1 MEKTMSSVVKGTDS
15 TKATKGDL
23 IVETKEQYNSLK
35 LQTNRY
41 KFTKEISGMLSDF
54 AKLHQY
60 EGSKDYKAAWKN
72 WIKEDEVEHK
82 LEEEKCRLIKA
93 GMMDDVMIRL
103 YNSSRYYYRKKV
115 NTLDKK
121 PKERKKYEGLSS
133 DVLRRMDAQIIR
145 EINGSIDM
153 TDEDK
158 FVSRF
163 MPAKS
168 FEIYMGENPDSVSE
182 LLSGD
187 SSSAEERRAETDQ
200 IMKRL
205 KKTYKNRFYKIKV
218 NLETDKKQGTRNK
231 KQETR
236 NKTEEV

>member
-1 MEKTMSSVVKGTDS
+1 MSSVVKGTGPLEV
-15 TKATKGDL
+15 TKGNL

-54 AKLHQY
+54 SKLHQY
-60 EGSKDYKAAWKN
+60 DGSKEYKAAWKN
-72 WIKEDEVEHK
+72 WIKEAEVEHK

-93 GMMDDVMIRL
+93 GMMDDVMTRL

-115 NTLDKK
+115 NPLDKT
-121 PKERKKYEGLSS
+121 PKERKKYEGLST

-153 TDEDK
+153 TDDDK

-168 FEIYMGENPDSVSE
+168 FEIYMRENPDGVSE

-187 SSSAEERRAETDQ
+187 SSSAEERRSETDQ

-218 NLETDKKQGTRNK
+218 NLEADKTETRNK
-231 KQETR
+231 KG
-236 NKTEEV
+236 EEV